1 MNLVVS
7 LRDQNHSMNV
17 VVVYL
22 SYEKGRGFD
31 AAASFI
37 IKHLIKKIVTKM
49 LSNVFSLF
57 WAHGEVHGTHRGLRA
72 SSGVVEHRTW
82 DHANTAAHWTVVWT
96 AFASNHSD

>member
-1 MNLVVS
+1 
-7 LRDQNHSMNV
+7 
-17 VVVYL
+17 
-22 SYEKGRGFD
+22 
-31 AAASFI
+31 
-37 IKHLIKKIVTKM
+37 M

-72 SSGVVEHRTW
+72 SSGVVKHRTW